1 MSSQVNLPLFF
12 DDLFVNFDEHR
23 LHAALGLL
31 GELSVSRQIVMMTCH
46 RHVAEAVAGIIPA
59 AAVISV

>member
-23 LHAALGLL
+23 LHAALELL

-46 RHVAEAVAGIIPA
+46 RHVAEAVAAIIPA